1 MNCARLRQVL
11 DAHLDGE
18 LDRATAAEIEG
29 HLAGCPACT
38 STRAERDALRER
50 IRAEAS
56 YYRAPAAL
64 RGAVS
69 EMVRS
74 VTQSAP
80 ASGRRISLRQASLL
94 AAAAALAGLVFGLW
108 LARLPVDD
116 PMREQVVASHVASL
130 GPTRPL
136 TDVASGDRHVLKPWF
151 AGKTDFAPPVRDLA
165 ADGFELLGARLDH
178 VADRQAAAVVYRIRN
193 HYVSLFVWRAA
204 DPRPEPVE
212 VATVRGFAV
221 ATWAD
226 GGVRFAA
233 VSDVDRRDL
242 ERFAA
247 LATAIR

>member
-1 MNCARLRQVL
+1 MPISTASSIARLPPRSKGISPAVP
-11 DAHLDGE
+11 
-18 LDRATAAEIEG
+18 RARRRVPSAMR
-29 HLAGCPACT
+29 C
-38 STRAERDALRER
+38 
-50 IRAEAS
+50 AS
-56 YYRAPAAL
+56 AYGRRRRTIA
-64 RGAVS
+64 RRRRCGARCR

-80 ASGRRISLRQASLL
+80 ASGRRISLRQASLARRCGGAGRPRL
-94 AAAAALAGLVFGLW
+94 RALAGAVARRRPNARAGCREPRR
-108 LARLPVDD
+108 LARPD
-116 PMREQVVASHVASL
+116 AASL
-130 GPTRPL
+130 PTSLQAIATCSSRGSRARPTSHRQCAISRR
-136 TDVASGDRHVLKPWF
+136 TDSSCS
-151 AGKTDFAPPVRDLA
+151 
-165 ADGFELLGARLDH
+165 ARVWITL
-178 VADRQAAAVVYRIRN
+178 ADRQAAAVVYRIRN